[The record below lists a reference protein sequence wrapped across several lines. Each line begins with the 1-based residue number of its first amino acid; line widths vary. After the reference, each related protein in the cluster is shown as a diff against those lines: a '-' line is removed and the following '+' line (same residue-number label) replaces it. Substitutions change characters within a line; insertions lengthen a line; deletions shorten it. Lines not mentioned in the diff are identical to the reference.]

1 MDSKTYSSLNHA
13 TSSASLEVT
22 AMSSSGKQFFGV
34 KISTRIFA
42 IVEILLGIAL
52 ISMEVRFAYDLF
64 ASKLMEFD

>member
-1 MDSKTYSSLNHA
+1 MDSNTYASLNHE
-13 TSSASLEVT
+13 TSSVSLEVAPMT
-22 AMSSSGKQFFGV
+22 SAKQFFGV

-64 ASKLMEFD
+64 ASK